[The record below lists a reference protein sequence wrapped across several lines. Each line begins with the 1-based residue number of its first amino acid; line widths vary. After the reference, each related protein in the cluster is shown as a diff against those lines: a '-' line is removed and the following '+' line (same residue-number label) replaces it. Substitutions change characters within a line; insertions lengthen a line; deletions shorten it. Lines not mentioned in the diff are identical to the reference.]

1 MTTKKF
7 SCSMGHTSASLTSL
21 TSLAALAALTSLAA
35 CTEAESAP
43 EPSATE
49 VERDEAPPAVERD
62 PAAPAVEPGDP
73 MERDE
78 PDAPLARRKVE
89 LKIESSLVNYDVFIA
104 AGAPQD
110 PVNAVVTIMPNV
122 IVGSL
127 EPGRPAFTT
136 GQLPPG
142 SKLVLRNRGSILG
155 AGGAGGSGGNG
166 GTGGSG
172 RWPDQIFCGRNGDKG
187 GAAIALTVPARIN
200 NRGLIFGG
208 GGGGGG
214 MSGCN
219 QTAGGGGGAGAFGGA
234 GGPGATSLS
243 EADEIA
249 FCGQDNG
256 YRQGPAG
263 AAGSVFGGGEGG
275 KSGDEWFD
283 GAGGSGGGFGLP
295 GAHSRECIPHGG
307 GEGGAPGAAIERYGN
322 AVEGVADGAYDSGQ
336 GNLRGAVR

>member
-7 SCSMGHTSASLTSL
+7 NCSMGHTSTSLRSLTSL
-21 TSLAALAALTSLAA
+21 TSLAALTTLTSLAA
-35 CTEAESAP
+35 CTLAENAP
-43 EPSATE
+43 ELPA
-49 VERDEAPPAVERD
+49 AAVEREEA
-62 PAAPAVEPGDP
+62 PAAVEL
-73 MERDE
+73 DE
-78 PDAPLARRKVE
+78 PMASDEPAASDEQAAPVARRKIE
-89 LKIESSLVNYDVFIA
+89 LQIESSLVNYDVFIA

-127 EPGRPAFTT
+127 SPDLPAFTT

-155 AGGAGGSGGNG
+155 AGGSGGSGGNG

-172 RWPDQIFCGRNGDKG
+172 RWPDQIFCGRDGDKG

-200 NRGLIFGG
+200 NRGVIFGG

-219 QTAGGGGGAGAFGGA
+219 KTAGGGGGAGAFGGV

-243 EADEIA
+243 EAEEIA

-263 AAGSVFGGGEGG
+263 APGSVFGGGAGG
-275 KSGDEWFD
+275 KSGDDWFD
-283 GAGGSGGGFGLP
+283 GEGGGGGGFGLP

-307 GEGGAPGAAIERYGN
+307 GEGGAAGAAIERYGN
-322 AVEGVADGAYDSGQ
+322 TVEGVADGAYDSGQ
-336 GNLRGAVR
+336 GNIRGAVR